1 MRIHPL
7 CHLLIWLFSLLSCPL
22 LSSAI
27 VSSASMTQPDGVG
40 SFLEAEGMERTYK
53 FTQEDIVKHVDVS
66 AAKKVRVYPH
76 VNIIRTVSSC

>member
-1 MRIHPL
+1 
-7 CHLLIWLFSLLSCPL
+7 
-22 LSSAI
+22 
-27 VSSASMTQPDGVG
+27 MTQPDGVG